1 MHGFQLLPKAYILSL
16 ALLFG
21 VGAVVQAVTLAVLG
35 LYTGTWLVESLLIL
49 LPIAAF
55 QPIGSW
61 ASTRLSRA
69 TFQRVTLVLVAAS
82 AVPLAHNVVSG
93 G

>member
-1 MHGFQLLPKAYILSL
+1 MLEVSPAPNTPPDVAVL
-16 ALLFG
+16 ALR
-21 VGAVVQAVTLAVLG
+21 VTLTKD
-35 LYTGTWLVESLLIL
+35 TGTWLVESLLIL

-55 QPIGSW
+55 QPVGSW

-82 AVPLAHNVVSG
+82 AVSLAHNVVTG